1 MIFFIISFFDK
12 LPLPSY
18 ENSYPSVRGISD
30 AVKIIEAHNNAYL
43 HVQKGSYK
51 SPESCWSTGEDV
63 HVFAWKYNCFFIKD
77 KLILI
82 DQKYQI
88 PRPEI
93 LYA

>member
-1 MIFFIISFFDK
+1 MIFFIIPFFDK

-51 SPESCWSTGEDV
+51 SPG
-63 HVFAWKYNCFFIKD
+63 YQLFIK
-77 KLILI
+77 
-82 DQKYQI
+82 
-88 PRPEI
+88 
-93 LYA
+93 